1 MGNDIV
7 RNSFLDNSY
16 SLTPLNQ
23 NTMEITVKQIQELQ
37 KSYGFDEMQ
46 KLIDNGM
53 AWKLEG
59 FTGRQAMSALE
70 SGACML
76 PEERHQ
82 DYYGNLVP
90 SRNDLAGGKG
100 SLNNSQEFWG
110 KVMTGEIDLEEE

>member
-1 MGNDIV
+1 ME
-7 RNSFLDNSY
+7 
-16 SLTPLNQ
+16 LTV
-23 NTMEITVKQIQELQ
+23 EQIQEMQ

-46 KLIDNGM
+46 KLIDTGD

-90 SRNDLAGGKG
+90 SRNDLKEGKG
-100 SLNNSQEFWG
+100 TLQNSQEFWTQ
-110 KVMTGEIDLEEE
+110 VMEGEIELD